1 MKVGIVGC
9 GAIANIITNFA
20 VEDKLGVE
28 LKFFYDKD
36 IERAENLATLVD
48 GTAVFDIEDM
58 LDKVDLII
66 EAAAPDAVEKVIPPI
81 LERGINVIIM
91 SVGALMNFELK
102 NRLEKLAIENDAKIY
117 IPSGAIVGLDGM
129 KAASI
134 GKIKKVTLVTRKPPR
149 SLGISTDEK
158 KVLFEGTASEAV
170 KKFPLNINVAAA
182 LSIASNMDIDVKIVV
197 DPSVDRN
204 LHEVKVI
211 GDFGEFRTS
220 TENMRCSMNP
230 KTSVMAAYSAVKLL
244 KSFNENMI
252 VGTWL
257 GLLNNISSNN
267 KFKYILLTIIFLLY

>member
-211 GDFGEFRTS
+211 GDFGEFKTS

-252 VGTWL
+252 VGT
-257 GLLNNISSNN
+257 
-267 KFKYILLTIIFLLY
+267 

>member
-48 GTAVFDIEDM
+48 GTAVFNIEDM

-129 KAASI
+129 KAASM

-149 SLGISTDEK
+149 SLGIAADEK

-204 LHEVKVI
+204 LHEVKVV

-220 TENMRCSMNP
+220 TENMRCAMNP

-244 KSFNENMI
+244 KSFNENLI
-252 VGTWL
+252 VGT
-257 GLLNNISSNN
+257 
-267 KFKYILLTIIFLLY
+267 